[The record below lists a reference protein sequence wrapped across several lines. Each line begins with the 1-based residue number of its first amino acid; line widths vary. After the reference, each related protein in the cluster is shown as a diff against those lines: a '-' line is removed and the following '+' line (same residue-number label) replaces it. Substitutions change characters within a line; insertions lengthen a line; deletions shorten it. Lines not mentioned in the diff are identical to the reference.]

1 MKIPVS
7 PPARDGR
14 TNVRPVDRSNR
25 EPGPVDGYMGVRW
38 RVGAAALAAALLG
51 WAGSGAPLPAGA
63 SPGHGHGAGQAAAT
77 PAGGHGHGGGQ
88 AADREA
94 ITRLYDIVSMQDGDW
109 SAEGTWMPARLP
121 EEGDRVFIS
130 PGTTVTY
137 DRHDQAV
144 FRAIRVS
151 GRLTFARDRDTELHV
166 GDLRVQPG
174 LTPEAGVDDI
184 DDHDHAHDQ
193 RHQGAEGVLEV
204 GSAHEPIPR
213 DVSARIVL
221 HHVEGANPDNS
232 PAIIA
237 RPGGRMEFHGH
248 PLQRTWWKLAADT
261 AIGDTSVLVDGEVGD
276 WQEGD
281 EIIITGAIYSRSG
294 DYPTEER
301 VISRIEGRRI
311 HFEGGLEQDH
321 LGEGEFRS
329 EVANL
334 SRNVIIES
342 ADPDGV
348 RGHTMYHWDSAGS
361 ISYARFAHLGK
372 KEVLGRYPIHF
383 HLVRDTMR
391 GSSVIGA
398 AIVDSH
404 NRWMAIHG
412 TYYLVVRDCVGY
424 QSIGHGYFLE
434 DGTEVY
440 NLLDR
445 NLGVQAFAGRRMR
458 GQDLPFDP
466 NDGAAFWWANGL
478 NTFTRNVGVESE
490 EYGFRYDM
498 QHTRS
503 FDANLDVRQPDG
515 SYQTVDVRTLP
526 VWRFEDNEA
535 HGNFAGM
542 VLAGNGGNQPDVPIR
557 DQQMLERIESID
569 WTGPDER
576 NPHMIRN
583 FTIWAAHYAF
593 RPQTPSMLVENL
605 RIHDAPYGVYRPG
618 FDRHVYRNVHLS
630 SLGPEPFNR
639 GMDDSSAQTGSF
651 TVDGLKL
658 EDMRNNS
665 QVHPLVHM
673 ADNNLSGTAE
683 CHFRN
688 VELINVDPRRV
699 VFNRGGSVRADPIVD
714 RGVPFYIH
722 DHYGPGRHALIVST
736 RAADLYPGG
745 AGNGN
750 GNGASGFHEDPPLTG
765 DESRVREIT
774 DVTWPELL
782 DPVDS
787 LPPATTIL
795 DVREHEGRLVVRGV
809 SHDNGDIVEVLVNG
823 ARAEILSQQAG
834 VADWVIE
841 LDPPADGKLS
851 ALAVDDS
858 GNRELTPH
866 QRTLR

>member
-1 MKIPVS
+1 MARPSVRPAAVKPC
-7 PPARDGR
+7 PPARR
-14 TNVRPVDRSNR
+14 R
-25 EPGPVDGYMGVRW
+25 
-38 RVGAAALAAALLG
+38 RVAPAAAWLALLAAAALIGMAMPSVTAAT
-51 WAGSGAPLPAGA
+51 
-63 SPGHGHGAGQAAAT
+63 PGHGHG
-77 PAGGHGHGGGQ
+77 HGGAAETPRADSAT
-88 AADREA
+88 AADIVRH
-94 ITRLYDIVSMQDGDW
+94 YDIVSMQDGDW
-109 SAEGTWMPARLP
+109 SDETTWMPARLP
-121 EEGDRVFIS
+121 GQGDRVFIK

-137 DRHDQAV
+137 DRVDSAV
-144 FRAIRVS
+144 FPAIRVS
-151 GRLTFARDRDTELHV
+151 GRLVFARDRDTELHV

-184 DDHDHAHDQ
+184 DDHDHGHDQ
-193 RHQGAEGVLEV
+193 RHQGAEGVLEIGTAADPV
-204 GSAHEPIPR
+204 PR
-213 DVSARIVL
+213 EFSARIVL

-248 PLQRTWWKLAADT
+248 PLQRTWLKLATDT
-261 AIGDTSVLVDGEVGD
+261 AIGDTSVLADGDVSD
-276 WQEGD
+276 WQAGD

-301 VISRIEGRRI
+301 VISRIEGNRI

-321 LGEGEFRS
+321 LGDGEFRS

-342 ADPDGV
+342 ADPAGV

-372 KEVLGRYPIHF
+372 REVLGRYPIHF

-398 AIVDSH
+398 SIVDSH

-424 QSIGHGYFLE
+424 QSIGHGFFLE

-445 NLGVQAFAGRRMR
+445 NLGVQAFRGRRMR

-498 QHTRS
+498 QHTSS
-503 FDANLDVRQPDG
+503 FDANLEVRQPDG

-557 DQQMLERIESID
+557 DQRMLERIESID
-569 WTGPDER
+569 WTGPDHH
-576 NPHMIRN
+576 NPHIVRN
-583 FTIWAAHYAF
+583 FTVWAAHYAF
-593 RPQTPSMLVENL
+593 RPQSPSMLAENL
-605 RIHDAPYGVYRPG
+605 RIHDAPYGLYRPG

-630 SLGPEPFNR
+630 NLGPEPFNR
-639 GMDDSSAQTGSF
+639 GMDDASAQTGSF
-651 TVDGLKL
+651 TVDGLIL
-658 EDMRNNS
+658 EGMRNNS

-683 CHFRN
+683 AHFRN
-688 VELINVDPRRV
+688 VELIDVDPRRV

-722 DHYGPGRHALIVST
+722 DHFDQGRHALIVST

-745 AGNGN
+745 
-750 GNGASGFHEDPPLTG
+750 NGASGFREDPPLTG
-765 DESRVREIT
+765 DESRIT
-774 DVTWPELL
+774 EVSDVAWPELL
-782 DPVDS
+782 DPVDN
-787 LPPATTIL
+787 LPPATVIIA
-795 DVREHEGRLVVRGV
+795 VRGSGGRMMVRGV
-809 SHDNGDIVEVLVNG
+809 SHDNGEVTKVLVNG
-823 ARAEILSQQAG
+823 EPATITSQQAG

-841 LDPPADGKLS
+841 LEPPADGRLS

-866 QRTLR
+866 EMDVRVF